1 MDNAQGLK
9 RKPKTLNKAA
19 KPATEKPV
27 ARTADMKTPGYL
39 QAKMKVSQPGD
50 AHEQQADQVADR
62 VSRAPKPGGGAEK
75 NSVHRATLQPGQDV
89 GDPQQSLS
97 RKPATE
103 DKKPQS
109 TLSRKP
115 EQNLAKETDHKL
127 NKKPDKPNVQ
137 AKGDALQIDQATEER
152 INSLRGK
159 GEPLPESVKNDMQQQ
174 LQADFSAVRIHSGG
188 EAAGLAAGINAR
200 AFTVGNDIFFGTG
213 EYAPDSVEGRKLLAH
228 ELTHVLQQCDGVAR
242 AEAQS
247 PAAPATSGGGKV
259 FEDKKLGKL
268 DDDAKTIS
276 IPTISLPKFKEK
288 YTPPPIKLPKKEV
301 DYERDTKQQ
310 KIWKDNIV
318 IAEADVGAWLTS
330 KKAPGIKDDDTGANL
345 YYLQLQDKDNFVT
358 GDLQNIVKSLN
369 KPYWDKSGN
378 RQFYD
383 IDHKAEVQLV
393 GEEKADVIGNLWLLQ
408 DSINRSSG
416 SMINNEITGRIDKLA
431 DAAAPSLWSG
441 KKKDV
446 KTQLRPHYSITFEKT
461 DGKLKVKGD
470 SSVFWEADDVNKLE
484 PLKKLKVL
492 KARDIKR
499 LNLRGSPDKIA
510 IYTSEKGGGKRDVDM
525 SKGTEVD
532 VKIPFGKNFTV
543 THVKYEKGKGGY
555 FSGQAFRDKKGSLP
569 ALKGVEHASLENF
582 EITETDWVDFGG
594 YVSQVSVN
602 RAASSVL
609 STLELYGLSPI
620 EIFNAQLDPELGLV
634 AKGQVHSDLPLLKKV
649 PLQLDLIGD
658 QVVLSASIS
667 ADTLDFPKPF
677 AVRASTMTLAV
688 GSKGN
693 LMIAGQ
699 IDFGIDRIGEGMVRA
714 SASAGK
720 AGAEAQFALE
730 GQFDFDSKMFD
741 PAKVKL
747 AYIDGDLSGEG
758 VLGIPEHKI
767 PGIKKA
773 TIAAKFGKN
782 EMAASGEAELDIPG
796 VDKGSLSVSKSEQ
809 EGFKIAGSFDL
820 SADVP
825 GIKSGHISAELQQAA
840 GADEYSLKASGTA
853 VPAIPGFDS
862 QLRIEYDNGAIM
874 IEGEAVYKR
883 GMLDGRVKLG
893 ATNRALD
900 TAGLPTG
907 EPTPDLVVFGGG
919 SVTVQI
925 APWLKGTVGVAFDPT
940 GEVTVVGEIG
950 LPNAVDLLPR
960 KAVDK
965 NLFSIGTSI
974 PIVPGITARIK
985 GGVDVEAGFGPG
997 QLDQLNLGISYKPSD
1012 EQSTHITGNAH
1023 LNIPA
1028 DAGIRLFVRAGIG
1041 LGIPGASASGGLEI
1055 GGKLGIAGAAEA
1067 AVDFDWTPAT
1077 GLAINAEG
1085 YIHAQPKFTFDIA
1098 GFVEVEVLWKTVY
1111 EETWNFASFEYG
1123 SDLTFG
1129 VRFPIH
1135 YREGQPFDISLS
1147 DVQFETPNIDTDAIL
1162 SGLIDRI
1169 A

>member
-1 MDNAQGLK
+1 MNKTPSLK
-9 RKPKTLNKAA
+9 RKPQPAVKAA
-19 KPATEKPV
+19 PEQVKPL
-27 ARTADMKTPGYL
+27 ARKQADKKTPSYL
-39 QAKMKVSQPGD
+39 QTKMKVSHPGD
-50 AHEQQADQVADR
+50 AHEQQADQVAER
-62 VSRAPKPGGGAEK
+62 VSRAEK
-75 NSVHRATLQPGQDV
+75 SVGSAAKDSLQRATLQPGQDL
-89 GDPQQSLS
+89 GDPQQTLS
-97 RKPATE
+97 RKPAVE
-103 DKKPQS
+103 DKKPES
-109 TLSRKP
+109 TLSRLP
-115 EQNLAKETDHKL
+115 NQ
-127 NKKPDKPNVQ
+127 KPDNARLQ
-137 AKGDALQIDQATEER
+137 AKGDTPQIDQSTEER

-159 GEPLPESVKNDMQQQ
+159 GEPLSEAVKNDLQQQ
-174 LQADFSAVRIHSGG
+174 LQADFSSVRIHASG
-188 EAAGLAAGINAR
+188 EAAALAAGVNAR
-200 AFTVGNDIFFGTG
+200 AFTVGSDIFFASG
-213 EYAPDSVEGRKLLAH
+213 EYAPDSAEGRKLLAH
-228 ELTHVLQQCDGVAR
+228 ELTHVMQQGDGLSR
-242 AEAQS
+242 AETKS
-247 PAAPATSGGGKV
+247 PPIANASSGSGKV
-259 FEDKKLGKL
+259 FEDKKLGKV

-276 IPTISLPKFKEK
+276 IPSISLPKFKEK
-288 YTPPPIKLPKKEV
+288 YTPAPFNLPKKEP

-310 KIWKDNIV
+310 NIWKKNIV
-318 IAEADVGAWLTS
+318 IPEADVGAWLTS
-330 KKAPGIKDDDTGANL
+330 NKAPSIKDEDGSNL

-358 GDLQNIVKSLN
+358 GDLSNIVKSLA

-393 GEEKADVIGNLWLLQ
+393 GEENADVIENMWLLQ
-408 DSINRSSG
+408 DTINRSSG
-416 SMINNEITGRIDKLA
+416 SMINNEISDRVDKLA

-446 KTQLRPHYSITFEKT
+446 KTQLRPHYTITFEKT
-461 DGKLKVKGD
+461 DSKLKVKGD
-470 SSVFWEADDVNKLE
+470 STVFWEADEVNKLD

-492 KARDIKR
+492 KAKDIKK
-499 LNLRGSPDKIA
+499 LNLRGSPDMIA

-532 VKIPFGKNFTV
+532 VNIPFGRNFTI
-543 THVKYEKGKGGY
+543 THVKYEKGKGGS
-555 FSGQAFRDKKGSLP
+555 FAGQAFRDKKGSLP
-569 ALKGVEHASLENF
+569 ALKGVEHASLDKF

-594 YVSQVSVN
+594 YVSSVSVS

-620 EIFNAQLDPELGLV
+620 EMFDTQLDPELGLV
-634 AKGQVHSDLPLLKKV
+634 AKGVVHSDLPLLKKV

-677 AVRASTMTLAV
+677 AVRASTMTLAI

-730 GQFDFDSKMFD
+730 GEFDFDSKMFD

-758 VLGIPEHKI
+758 VLGIPEKKI

-773 TIAAKFGKN
+773 SISAKFGKN

-820 SADVP
+820 SSDVP
-825 GIKSGHISAELQQAA
+825 GIKSGHIGAELLQAP
-840 GADEYSLKASGTA
+840 GSEEYSVKATGTA

-862 QLRIEYDNGAIM
+862 QLRIEYDNGAIL
-874 IEGEAVYKR
+874 IEGEAAYKR
-883 GMLDGRVKLG
+883 GMLDGHVKLG
-893 ATNRALD
+893 ASNRALD
-900 TAGLPTG
+900 SAGQPTG
-907 EPTPDLVVFGGG
+907 EPTADLVVFGGG

-925 APWLKGTVGVAFDPT
+925 APWLKGTVGIAFDPV

-950 LPNAVDLLPR
+950 LPSAVDLLPR
-960 KAVDK
+960 KEVDK
-965 NLFSIGTSI
+965 NLFAIGTSI

-985 GGVDVEAGFGPG
+985 GGVDAQAGFGPA
-997 QLDQLNLGISYKPSD
+997 QLDQLNLGITYKPSE
-1012 EQSTHITGNAH
+1012 EQNTHITGKAH
-1023 LNIPA
+1023 LHMPA

-1055 GGKLGIAGAAEA
+1055 GGKLGIDGAAEA

-1085 YIHAQPKFTFDIA
+1085 YIHAQPKFVFDIS

-1123 SDLTFG
+1123 SDLNFG

-1147 DVQFETPNIDTDAIL
+1147 DVQFETPNIDTDSIL
-1162 SGLIDRI
+1162 AGLIDRI

>member
-1 MDNAQGLK
+1 MANAQTMK
-9 RKPKTLNKAA
+9 RKPQAVDKAA
-19 KPATEKPV
+19 KPGADKPV
-27 ARTADMKTPGYL
+27 ARAADHKAPGYL
-39 QAKMKVSQPGD
+39 QAKMKVSQLGD
-50 AHEQQADQVADR
+50 AHEQQADQVAER
-62 VSRAPKPGGGAEK
+62 VSRAAKPDT
-75 NSVHRATLQPGQDV
+75 SVTRADKAVQRATLQPGEDL
-89 GDPQQSLS
+89 GDQQ
-97 RKPATE
+97 
-103 DKKPQS
+103 Q

-115 EQNLAKETDHKL
+115 DQAKPESTLSKKPQDNLAKKADPQSL
-127 NKKPDKPNVQ
+127 Q
-137 AKGDALQIDQATEER
+137 AKGDVPQIDQATEER

-159 GEPLPESVKNDMQQQ
+159 GEPLPEAVKNDMQQQ
-174 LQADFSAVRIHSGG
+174 LQADFSTVRIHNSG
-188 EAAGLAAGINAR
+188 EAAALAAGINAR
-200 AFTVGNDIFFGTG
+200 AFTVGNDIFFATG
-213 EYAPDSVEGRKLLAH
+213 EYAPDSAEGRKLLAH
-228 ELTHVLQQCDGVAR
+228 ELTHVVQQCDGVAR
-242 AEAQS
+242 AENK
-247 PAAPATSGGGKV
+247 PTATTVTSSGGSKV
-259 FEDKKLGKL
+259 FEDKKLGKI

-288 YTPPPIKLPKKEV
+288 YTPAPIELPRKEP

-310 KIWKDNIV
+310 KLWNDNIT
-318 IAEADVGAWLTS
+318 IAEADVGAKLT
-330 KKAPGIKDDDTGANL
+330 KAPAIKDEEGSSL
-345 YYLQLQDKDNFVT
+345 YYLKLQDEDNYVT
-358 GDLQNIVKSLN
+358 GDLNNVVKSLK

-431 DAAAPSLWSG
+431 DAAAPALWAG

-446 KTQLRPHYSITFEKT
+446 KTDLRPKYSISFEKT
-461 DGKLKVKGD
+461 DSKLKVKGD
-470 SSVFWEADDVNKLE
+470 SDVFWELDEVNKLE

-492 KARDIKR
+492 SAKDIKKR
-499 LNLRGSPDKIA
+499 NLRGSPDKIA

-525 SKGTEVD
+525 SKGTDVD
-532 VKIPFGKNFTV
+532 VNIPFGRNFAI
-543 THVKYEKGKGGY
+543 THVNYEKGKGGY

-569 ALKGVEHASLENF
+569 ALKGVEHASLDKF

-594 YVSQVSVN
+594 FVSQVSVS

-609 STLELYGLSPI
+609 SNLELYGLSPI
-620 EIFNAQLDPELGLV
+620 QIAEAQLDAELGIV
-634 AKGQVHSDLPLLKKV
+634 AKGEVHSDLPILNKV
-649 PLQLDLIGD
+649 PLFIELIGD
-658 QVVLSASIS
+658 QVVLSATLS
-667 ADTLDFPKPF
+667 ADVLDFPKPF

-714 SASAGK
+714 SASADK
-720 AGAEAQFALE
+720 IGAAAQFALE
-730 GQFDFDSKMFD
+730 GQFDFDTKMFD
-741 PAKVKL
+741 PAKIKL
-747 AYIDGDLSGEG
+747 AYINGDLSGEG
-758 VLGIPEHKI
+758 ELGIPEKKI

-773 TIAAKFGKN
+773 KIAAKFGKN

-796 VDKGSLSVSKSEQ
+796 VDKGSLSISKSEA

-820 SADVP
+820 SSDVP
-825 GIKSGHISAELQQAA
+825 GIKSGNISAELRQAP
-840 GADEYSLKASGTA
+840 GSDEYSVKASGQA
-853 VPAIPGFDS
+853 VPDIPGFDS
-862 QLRIEYDNGAIM
+862 QLKIEYDNGAIM
-874 IEGEAVYKR
+874 IEGEAAYKR
-883 GMLDGRVKLG
+883 GMLDGRIKLG

-900 TAGLPTG
+900 AAGQPTG
-907 EPTPDLVVFGGG
+907 EPTPNLVVFGGG

-925 APWLKGTVGVAFDPT
+925 APWLKGKVGIAFDPA
-940 GEVTVVGEIG
+940 GEVSVVGEIG
-950 LPNAVDLLPR
+950 LPSAVELLPR
-960 KAVDK
+960 KEVDK
-965 NLFSIGTSI
+965 TLFAVGTSI

-985 GGVDVEAGFGPG
+985 GGVNAVAGFGPG

-1055 GGKLGIAGAAEA
+1055 GGTLGIAGAAEA
-1067 AVDFDWTPAT
+1067 AVDFDWTPAS

-1085 YIHAQPKFTFDIA
+1085 YIHAQPKFVFDIS

-1111 EETWNFASFEYG
+1111 EETWKFASFEYG
-1123 SDLTFG
+1123 SDLNFG
-1129 VRFPIH
+1129 VRFPVH
-1135 YREGQPFDISLS
+1135 YREGQPFDIALS
-1147 DVQFETPNIDTDAIL
+1147 DVQFEAPNVDVDDIL
-1162 SGLIDRI
+1162 GGLIDRI

>member
-1 MDNAQGLK
+1 MNKAPSLK
-9 RKPKTLNKAA
+9 RKPQPAVKAA
-19 KPATEKPV
+19 PEQVKPL
-27 ARTADMKTPGYL
+27 ARKQADKKSPAYL
-39 QAKMKVSQPGD
+39 QTKMRVSHPGD
-50 AHEQQADQVADR
+50 AHEQQADQVAER
-62 VSRAPKPGGGAEK
+62 VSRAAKPVGSAEK
-75 NSVHRATLQPGQDV
+75 DSLQRATLQPGQ
-89 GDPQQSLS
+89 GLSDPQRTLSL
-97 RKPATE
+97 KPARE
-103 DKKPQS
+103 DKKPES
-109 TLSRKP
+109 TLSRLP
-115 EQNLAKETDHKL
+115 NQTLE
-127 NKKPDKPNVQ
+127 KKPDNANLQ
-137 AKGDALQIDQATEER
+137 ANGDIQQIDQATEDR
-152 INSLRGK
+152 INSLRGS
-159 GEPLPESVKNDMQQQ
+159 GEALPETVKNDMQQL
-174 LQADFSAVRIHSGG
+174 LQADFSNVRIHTSG
-188 EAAGLAAGINAR
+188 EAATLAAGVNAR
-200 AFTVGNDIFFGTG
+200 AFTVGNDIFFASG
-213 EYAPDSVEGRKLLAH
+213 EYAPDSVEGRKLLVH
-228 ELTHVLQQCDGVAR
+228 ELTHVVQQCDGLTRV
-242 AEAQS
+242 ESKS
-247 PAAPATSGGGKV
+247 PPITNASSGGKV
-259 FEDKKLGKL
+259 FEDKKLGKV

-276 IPTISLPKFKEK
+276 IPSISLPKFKEK
-288 YTPPPIKLPKKEV
+288 YTPPPIELPKKEP

-318 IAEADVGAWLTS
+318 IPEADVGAWLTS
-330 KKAPGIKDDDTGANL
+330 NKAPSIKDDDGSNL
-345 YYLQLQDKDNFVT
+345 YYLQLQDKDNFVN
-358 GDLQNIVKSLN
+358 GDLTNIAKSLA

-378 RQFYD
+378 RQFHD

-393 GEEKADVIGNLWLLQ
+393 GEEKADVIENMWLLQ
-408 DSINRSSG
+408 DTINRSSG
-416 SMINNEITGRIDKLA
+416 SMINNEITDRIDKLA
-431 DAAAPSLWSG
+431 DAAAASLWSG

-446 KTQLRPHYSITFEKT
+446 KTQLRPYYTITFEKT

-470 SSVFWEADDVNKLE
+470 SSVFWEADEVNKLE

-492 KARDIKR
+492 KAKDIKK
-499 LNLRGSPDKIA
+499 LNLRGSPDMIA
-510 IYTSEKGGGKRDVDM
+510 IYTSDKGGGKRDVDM

-532 VKIPFGKNFTV
+532 VNIPFGKNFSI

-555 FSGQAFRDKKGSLP
+555 FAGQAFRDKKGSLP
-569 ALKGVEHASLENF
+569 ALKGVEHASLDKF

-594 YVSQVSVN
+594 FVSAVSVS
-602 RAASSVL
+602 RAATSVL

-620 EIFNAQLDPELGLV
+620 QIFDAQLDPELGLV
-634 AKGQVHSDLPLLKKV
+634 AKGEVHSDLPLLKKV

-677 AVRASTMTLAV
+677 AVRASTMTLAI

-714 SASAGK
+714 SAAAGK

-730 GQFDFDSKMFD
+730 GEFDFDSKMFD

-758 VLGIPEHKI
+758 VLGIPEKKI

-796 VDKGSLSVSKSEQ
+796 IDKGSLSVSKSEQ
-809 EGFKIAGSFDL
+809 EGFKVAGSFDL
-820 SADVP
+820 SSDVP
-825 GIKSGHISAELQQAA
+825 GIKSGHISAELLQAP
-840 GADEYSLKASGTA
+840 GSEDYSVKASGFA

-862 QLRIEYDNGAIM
+862 QLRIEYDNGAIL
-874 IEGEAVYKR
+874 IEGEAAYKR

-900 TAGLPTG
+900 SAGQPNG
-907 EPTPDLVVFGGG
+907 QPTPDLVVFGGG
-919 SVTVQI
+919 SVTIQI
-925 APWLKGTVGVAFDPT
+925 APWLKGAVGIAFDPA

-950 LPNAVDLLPR
+950 LPSAVDLLPR
-960 KAVDK
+960 KSVDK

-985 GGVDVEAGFGPG
+985 GGVDVQAGFGPG
-997 QLDQLNLGISYKPSD
+997 QLDQLNLGITYKPSE
-1012 EQSTHITGNAH
+1012 EQNTHITGKAH
-1023 LNIPA
+1023 LNMPA
-1028 DAGIRLFVRAGIG
+1028 DAGVRLFVRAGIG

-1055 GGKLGIAGAAEA
+1055 GGKLGIDGAAEA

-1085 YIHAQPKFTFDIA
+1085 YIHAQPKFVFDIS

-1123 SDLTFG
+1123 SDLSFG

-1147 DVQFETPNIDTDAIL
+1147 DVQFETPNINTDDIL
-1162 SGLIDRI
+1162 SSLIDRI

>member
-1 MDNAQGLK
+1 MNKTPSLK
-9 RKPKTLNKAA
+9 RKPQPAVKAPSEQV
-19 KPATEKPV
+19 KPL
-27 ARTADMKTPGYL
+27 ARKQADKKTPGYL
-39 QAKMKVSQPGD
+39 QTKMKVSHPGD
-50 AHEQQADQVADR
+50 AHEQQADQVAER
-62 VSRAPKPGGGAEK
+62 VSRAAKSVGSAEK
-75 NSVHRATLQPGQDV
+75 GSLQRATLQPGQDL
-89 GDPQQSLS
+89 GDPQQTLS
-97 RKPATE
+97 RKPAVE
-103 DKKPQS
+103 DKKPES
-109 TLSRKP
+109 TLSRLPNQKQ
-115 EQNLAKETDHKL
+115 E
-127 NKKPDKPNVQ
+127 KKPGNTNLQ
-137 AKGDALQIDQATEER
+137 AKGDTPQIDQGTEER
-152 INSLRGK
+152 INSLRGN
-159 GEPLPESVKNDMQQQ
+159 GQPLPESVKNDMQQQ
-174 LQADFSAVRIHSGG
+174 LQADFSAVRIHTSG
-188 EAAGLAAGINAR
+188 EAATLAAGINAR
-200 AFTVGNDIFFGTG
+200 AFTVGNDIFFASG
-213 EYAPDSVEGRKLLAH
+213 EYAPDSIEGRKLLAH
-228 ELTHVLQQCDGVAR
+228 ELTHVVQQSDGLAR
-242 AEAQS
+242 AAKTKQ
-247 PAAPATSGGGKV
+247 PAVATASSAGGKV

-276 IPTISLPKFKEK
+276 IPSISLPKFKEK
-288 YTPPPIKLPKKEV
+288 YTPAPIELPKKEP

-318 IAEADVGAWLTS
+318 IPEADVGAWLTS
-330 KKAPGIKDDDTGANL
+330 NKAPNIKDEDGSNL

-358 GDLQNIVKSLN
+358 GDLTNIAKSLA

-393 GEEKADVIGNLWLLQ
+393 GEERADVIGNMWLLQ
-408 DSINRSSG
+408 DTINRSSG
-416 SMINNEITGRIDKLA
+416 SMINNEITERIDKLA
-431 DAAAPSLWSG
+431 EAAAPSLWSG
-441 KKKDV
+441 KKKDL
-446 KTQLRPHYSITFEKT
+446 KTQLRPHYTITFEKT

-470 SSVFWEADDVNKLE
+470 STVFWEADEVNKLE

-492 KARDIKR
+492 KAKDIKK
-499 LNLRGSPDKIA
+499 LNLQGSPDMIA
-510 IYTSEKGGGKRDVDM
+510 IYTSDKGGGKRDVDM
-525 SKGTEVD
+525 SKGTDVD
-532 VKIPFGKNFTV
+532 VNIPFGKNFTI

-555 FSGQAFRDKKGSLP
+555 FAGQAFRDKKGSLP
-569 ALKGVEHASLENF
+569 ALKGVEHASLDKF

-594 YVSQVSVN
+594 YVSAVSVS

-620 EIFNAQLDPELGLV
+620 EIFDAQLDPELGLV
-634 AKGQVHSDLPLLKKV
+634 AKGVVHSDLPLLKKV

-677 AVRASTMTLAV
+677 AVRASTMTLAI

-730 GQFDFDSKMFD
+730 GEFDFDSKMFD

-758 VLGIPEHKI
+758 VLGIPEKKI

-820 SADVP
+820 SSDVP
-825 GIKSGHISAELQQAA
+825 GIKSGHISAELMQAP
-840 GADEYSLKASGTA
+840 GSEVYSVKASGTA

-862 QLRIEYDNGAIM
+862 QLRIEYDNGAIL
-874 IEGEAVYKR
+874 IEGEAAYKR
-883 GMLDGRVKLG
+883 GMLDGHVKLG

-900 TAGLPTG
+900 SAGQPTG

-919 SVTVQI
+919 SVTAQI
-925 APWLKGTVGVAFDPT
+925 APWLKGTVGIAFDPA

-950 LPNAVDLLPR
+950 LPSAVDLLPR
-960 KAVDK
+960 KEVDK
-965 NLFSIGTSI
+965 NLFAIGTSI

-985 GGVDVEAGFGPG
+985 GGIDAQAGFGPA
-997 QLDQLNLGISYKPSD
+997 QLDQLNLGISYKPSE
-1012 EQSTHITGNAH
+1012 EQNTHITGKAH
-1023 LNIPA
+1023 LNMPA

-1055 GGKLGIAGAAEA
+1055 GGKLGIDGAAEA

-1085 YIHAQPKFTFDIA
+1085 YIHAQPKFVFDIS

-1123 SDLTFG
+1123 SDLNFG

-1147 DVQFETPNIDTDAIL
+1147 DVQFETPNIDTDTIL

>member
-1 MDNAQGLK
+1 MDNAPRLK
-9 RKPKTLNKAA
+9 RKPQTLNKAA
-19 KPATEKPV
+19 KPAPEKPL
-27 ARTADMKTPGYL
+27 ARAADKQALGYL

-50 AHEQQADQVADR
+50 THEQQADQVAER
-62 VSRAPKPGGGAEK
+62 VSRAARPAGSAAKD
-75 NSVHRATLQPGQDV
+75 SVQRATLQPGQDL
-89 GDPQQSLS
+89 GDPQQTLC
-97 RKPATE
+97 RKPAAE
-103 DKKPQS
+103 DKKPES

-115 EQNLAKETDHKL
+115 DENLAKKADDKL
-127 NKKPDKPNVQ
+127 NKKADKPNLQ
-137 AKGDALQIDQATEER
+137 AKGDVPQIDQATEQR
-152 INSLRGK
+152 INSMRGK
-159 GEPLPESVKNDMQQQ
+159 GEPLPEAVKVDLQQQ
-174 LQADFSAVRIHSGG
+174 LQADFSSVRIHNNG
-188 EAAGLAAGINAR
+188 EAAALAAGINAR
-200 AFTVGNDIFFGTG
+200 AFTVGNDIFFAGG
-213 EYAPDSVEGRKLLAH
+213 EYAPDSAEGRKLLAH
-228 ELTHVLQQCDGVAR
+228 ELTHVVQQSDGLSR
-242 AEAQS
+242 AETK
-247 PAAPATSGGGKV
+247 APPVANASSGGGKV
-259 FEDKKLGKL
+259 FEDKKLGKI

-288 YTPPPIKLPKKEV
+288 YTPAPIELPKKEP

-318 IAEADVGAWLTS
+318 IPEADVSAWLAS
-330 KKAPGIKDDDTGANL
+330 KKAPSIKDDDGSNL

-358 GDLQNIVKSLN
+358 GDLANIAKSLA

-378 RQFYD
+378 RQFHD

-393 GEEKADVIGNLWLLQ
+393 GEEKADVIGNMWLLQ
-408 DSINRSSG
+408 DTINRSSG
-416 SMINNEITGRIDKLA
+416 SMINNEITDRIDKLA

-446 KTQLRPHYSITFEKT
+446 KTQLRPHYTITFEKT

-470 SSVFWEADDVNKLE
+470 SSVFWEADEVNKLD

-492 KARDIKR
+492 KAKDIKK

-525 SKGTEVD
+525 SKGTDVD
-532 VKIPFGKNFTV
+532 VNIPFGRNFTI
-543 THVKYEKGKGGY
+543 THVNYEKGKGGY
-555 FSGQAFRDKKGSLP
+555 FGGQAFRDKKGSLP
-569 ALKGVEHASLENF
+569 ALKGVEHASLDKFVIKEA
-582 EITETDWVDFGG
+582 DWVDFGG
-594 YVSQVSVN
+594 YVSAVSVSS
-602 RAASSVL
+602 AASSVL

-620 EIFNAQLDPELGLV
+620 QIFDAQLDPELGLV
-634 AKGQVHSDLPLLKKV
+634 AKGEVHSDLPLLKKV

-677 AVRASTMTLAV
+677 AVRASTMTLAI

-758 VLGIPEHKI
+758 VLGIPEKKI

-796 VDKGSLSVSKSEQ
+796 IDKGSLSVSKSER

-820 SADVP
+820 SSDVP
-825 GIKSGHISAELQQAA
+825 GIKSGHISAELLQAP
-840 GADEYSLKASGTA
+840 GSEEYSVKASGTA

-874 IEGEAVYKR
+874 IEGEAAYKR

-900 TAGLPTG
+900 TAGQPTG

-925 APWLKGTVGVAFDPT
+925 APWLKGTVGIAFDPA

-950 LPNAVDLLPR
+950 LPSAVDLLPR
-960 KAVDK
+960 KSVDK

-1085 YIHAQPKFTFDIA
+1085 YIHAQPKFTFDIS

-1135 YREGQPFDISLS
+1135 YREGQPFDIALS
-1147 DVQFETPNIDTDAIL
+1147 DVQFETPNIDTDDIL